1 MGCLKGKIIQTE
13 NELKGLPKIQCEIN
27 KGYFDLHP
35 NGYITFALRLKLD
48 LTGGRISSGF
58 VQG

>member
-1 MGCLKGKIIQTE
+1 MGWLKGKIIQTE
-13 NELKGLPKIQCEIN
+13 WFEGLTKIQCEIH

-35 NGYITFALRLKLD
+35 NGYITFDLRLKLD
-48 LTGGRISSGF
+48 LTGGKITSGF